1 MFSRCYSLTEYKFS
15 PKQNS
20 MNTKEHS
27 FGKVYQMSPSIYEVF
42 LILSKVCRMF
52 SSSNKGCI
60 LDLRHSLA
68 KFSRCY
74 LPIKRL
80 YSRYEAFLG
89 KVCQMFSSPN
99 KKGCIPDMRHSLTRS
114 AHVLLPS
121 TGTQC
126 PFSPKLCPRNKK
138 EDFHWHNLLDV
149 HLSDQ
154 HCRSHI
160 LNSSWNNK
168 EMLLCK
174 SLQFVKCSPPIL
186 SKLYFTKVFQL
197 FSF

>member
-1 MFSRCYSLTEYKFS
+1 MFSSKIRNYLTKFSRCYSLTEYKFS

-68 KFSRCY
+68 KFSRCS

-80 YSRYEAFLG
+80 YSRYEAYLG
-89 KVCQMFSSPN
+89 KV
-99 KKGCIPDMRHSLTRS
+99 PDMRHSLTRF
-114 AHVLLPS
+114 A
-121 TGTQC
+121 
-126 PFSPKLCPRNKK
+126 R
-138 EDFHWHNLLDV
+138 
-149 HLSDQ
+149 
-154 HCRSHI
+154 
-160 LNSSWNNK
+160 
-168 EMLLCK
+168 
-174 SLQFVKCSPPIL
+174 CSPFQHRLIPSL
-186 SKLYFTKVFQL
+186 S
-197 FSF
+197 